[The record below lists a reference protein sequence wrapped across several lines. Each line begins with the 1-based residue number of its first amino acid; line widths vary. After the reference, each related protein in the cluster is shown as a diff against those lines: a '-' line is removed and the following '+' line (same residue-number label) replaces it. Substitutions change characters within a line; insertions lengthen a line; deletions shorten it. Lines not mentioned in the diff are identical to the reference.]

1 MDLDQKFHAEFP
13 TFDGSDED
21 SDSEQEGEV
30 FQATSQRRS
39 SVW

>member
-1 MDLDQKFHAEFP
+1 MDLGQKFHAEFP

-21 SDSEQEGEV
+21 PDSEQEGEV